1 MNYNMKKV
9 NLYAKAKREGA
20 RDVNEDCATVYTIA
34 FLERCTYNQYIE
46 PLLLVIF
53 A

>member
-1 MNYNMKKV
+1 MNHNAKV
-9 NLYAKAKREGA
+9 NLHAIVEGGGA